1 MDRAVRATVA
11 VSSAPR
17 CLRLMRS
24 ESTHPRPASGL
35 REKQH
40 SRDSG
45 PRRSLR
51 TTRERLVWRS
61 RDSSFAMAKRAS
73 GASEHGRVH
82 VVQLDRLGSDRR
94 GVRSRANAG
103 LWVSSAV
110 RVGGSLQGGARPH
123 RPLGGS
129 RAISERSWSA
139 PSSRAP
145 SAGAAGCSSDARDAA
160 LCREFPFSPGGRGR
174 PTAGLVPRL
183 L

>member
-51 TTRERLVWRS
+51 TVDVAQRLAAAVVATLVAAIAQPEVCVTR
-61 RDSSFAMAKRAS
+61 
-73 GASEHGRVH
+73 
-82 VVQLDRLGSDRR
+82 
-94 GVRSRANAG
+94 
-103 LWVSSAV
+103 AV
-110 RVGGSLQGGARPH
+110 
-123 RPLGGS
+123 
-129 RAISERSWSA
+129 
-139 PSSRAP
+139 
-145 SAGAAGCSSDARDAA
+145 GAARAARW
-160 LCREFPFSPGGRGR
+160 SPGR
-174 PTAGLVPRL
+174 RL
-183 L
+183 PLLLR